1 MKHLTLL
8 GLLALAMSS
17 AASADSVSEG
27 PRNTEI
33 ALDYTYVRS
42 NAPPGQCGCFPMNGG
57 SFSIAQPLS
66 SDKFAVVFDTT
77 IEHASHIN
85 AGSFDLTL
93 SIFTL
98 GLRYRPWPQS
108 QWSPFGHVLL
118 GAAHASGSLVEGDTP
133 AAHDAALTFAS
144 NVGGG
149 IDYWVNQRWSIRV
162 FEADYLRTTYSNRT
176 DDRQDNLRISV
187 GAAFHFG
194 AP

>member
-1 MKHLTLL
+1 
-8 GLLALAMSS
+8 
-17 AASADSVSEG
+17 
-27 PRNTEI
+27 
-33 ALDYTYVRS
+33 
-42 NAPPGQCGCFPMNGG
+42 MNGG